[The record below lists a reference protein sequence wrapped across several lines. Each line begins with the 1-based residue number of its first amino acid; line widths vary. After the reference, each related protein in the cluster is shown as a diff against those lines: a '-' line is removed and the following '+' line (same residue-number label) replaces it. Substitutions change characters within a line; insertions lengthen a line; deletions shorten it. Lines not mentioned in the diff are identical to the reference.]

1 MPFQYSQ
8 TFWKIIGTFG
18 KFNISI
24 DKYFKVF
31 HLHEGVFIIFYCFFV
46 LRDGEIQTHD
56 FNFTCSL
63 ILQNGTNQPQRMCI
77 RPQLREV

>member
-18 KFNISI
+18 KFTISD

-31 HLHEGVFIIFYCFFV
+31 HPPEGVGIPF
-46 LRDGEIQTHD
+46 
-56 FNFTCSL
+56 
-63 ILQNGTNQPQRMCI
+63 
-77 RPQLREV
+77 